1 MYKLSKLKTLPNV
14 IPGGQQI
21 INPQQQQWESSL
33 LMHSEFLFSW
43 ETQSDL
49 FNSTHPSGV
58 KIIPLYLGRHCTKA
72 IDMLVGYLPDNE
84 DTICSQRQ
92 IIAHLWITNKAP
104 QAMEKKKCLGC
115 FKIWQE
121 QQRHCQ
127 STHTKVVF
135 YQTSHTCIDRHINN
149 FEWTAWTYL
158 LCLNT
163 AYPLK

>member
-21 INPQQQQWESSL
+21 INPQQQQQQQQWESSL
-33 LMHSEFLFSW
+33 LMHSEALFSW

-49 FNSTHPSGV
+49 FNSTHPNGV

-72 IDMLVGYLPDNE
+72 VDMLVGYLSDNE

-104 QAMEKKKCLGC
+104 QAMEKNARGALKFDKNSRGTVSLH
-115 FKIWQE
+115 I
-121 QQRHCQ
+121 QR
-127 STHTKVVF
+127 
-135 YQTSHTCIDRHINN
+135 
-149 FEWTAWTYL
+149 
-158 LCLNT
+158 
-163 AYPLK
+163 